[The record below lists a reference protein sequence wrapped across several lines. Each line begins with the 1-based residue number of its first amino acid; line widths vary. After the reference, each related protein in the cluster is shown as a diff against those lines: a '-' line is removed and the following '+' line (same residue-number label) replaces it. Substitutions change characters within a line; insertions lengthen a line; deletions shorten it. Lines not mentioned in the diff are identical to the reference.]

1 MKKHLLLPSGT
12 HLKTSSEIK
21 AYCELV
27 KEKSVETLNEYYPVR
42 LICAQSI
49 HSNLL
54 KRAGEVKGKKLITVD
69 IRYDTSIRKLIASVV
84 WCINPAL
91 PLSDE
96 NLLTTDCLLP
106 FPEELLRQALFKIRE
121 QYHKK

>member
-21 AYCELV
+21 AYCEQV
-27 KEKSVETLNEYYPVR
+27 KEKSVETLHEYYPVTFE
-42 LICAQSI
+42 CAQSI

-54 KRAGEVKGKKLITVD
+54 KRAGEVKGEKLITVD
-69 IRYDTSIRKLIASVV
+69 VRYDTSIRKLIASVV
-84 WCINPAL
+84 WSINPAL

-96 NLLTTDCLLP
+96 NLLTSDTLLP
-106 FPEELLRQALFKIRE
+106 FPEDLLRKALTQIRR
-121 QYHKK
+121 QYS